1 MNTLISCEMC
11 LPFFCTFLLRFVLT
25 CFLKDLVTDC
35 LISCVKSIFWQF
47 FGHCFQDSLSHI
59 VWHSCDIL
67 CEIAFLYCSC
77 NGLRNSVS
85 HSFYFVF
92 CISCGIYWR
101 SFLSFFDFFWHTCRQ
116 SIQQIFWHSSW
127 RKSECMVACGV
138 CVDPTDH
145 AGHGYVLQKN
155 LESIWFKHE
164 GLLVFDWGWC
174 AIAWGKN
181 RVFSHRS
188 SWPFSKKH
196 LQLQAVVDQFVE
208 RLMSRPFGGIHPKGD
223 WIGNHLKEN
232 ATCQQLN
239 ILEMSQNFGRIF
251 LKNKSSLV

>member
-145 AGHGYVLQKN
+145 AGHGYVLQK
-155 LESIWFKHE
+155 IWSQYDSNMKVCLFLI
-164 GLLVFDWGWC
+164 GAGVQLLGEKT
-174 AIAWGKN
+174 G
-181 RVFSHRS
+181 FSLTEALGRFLRNTS
-188 SWPFSKKH
+188 NSK
-196 LQLQAVVDQFVE
+196 L
-208 RLMSRPFGGIHPKGD
+208 
-223 WIGNHLKEN
+223 W
-232 ATCQQLN
+232 
-239 ILEMSQNFGRIF
+239 
-251 LKNKSSLV
+251 